1 MQNKCQRYLCNRRLH
16 QPLETLYNRYIRL
29 ESVQNAIDQAKVVA
43 SNLTNI
49 NTSYNAVPWF
59 WSDQFDLKLQI
70 AGISEGY
77 EKTIIRIKEKQK
89 SFSCLYLKDD
99 VLIAIDSINDPKDFI
114 QSKKLIMNKV
124 KLDIEKSKDVNAEL
138 KDMS

>member
-1 MQNKCQRYLCNRRLH
+1 MLVGIGGIPNTEITDKTKIVSDNGIKVDNQCRTNVKDVYAIGDCTNH
-16 QPLETLYNRYIRL
+16 WNTLYNRYIRL

-49 NTSYNAVPWF
+49 KTLYNEVPWF

-77 EKTIIRIKEKQK
+77 DKTIIRTV
-89 SFSCLYLKDD
+89 SYGLRRVFRLS
-99 VLIAIDSINDPKDFI
+99 
-114 QSKKLIMNKV
+114 
-124 KLDIEKSKDVNAEL
+124 VN
-138 KDMS
+138 